1 MSESRDMLNLAARLA
16 MRAAGDVEPNPLVG
30 CVLVAPG
37 PGEPGDRIIGLGH
50 HRFFGE
56 AHAEVEALVDC
67 RRRGC
72 DPRGA
77 TMYVTL
83 EPCNHTGKQ
92 PPCTE
97 AIIAAG
103 IARVVCARRDPNP
116 AAAGGVERLRAAGIV
131 CDFDNSSDAAT
142 HLADPFAKRLST
154 GLPWVIAKWAQTI
167 DGWIATRTGESKW
180 ISGEPS
186 RHRVHHLRARVD
198 AIVTAIG
205 TVLSDDPLLT
215 ARLGHAPRRIARRVV
230 IDPQLEIP
238 VEGRLVQSAHQG
250 PVMVATTQAALIR
263 RGAVARRLADAGV
276 DVIASVADGPIPVAD
291 LLRYLAAEHDAT
303 NVLIEAGAG
312 LLGRLFAS
320 DLVDE
325 AVVFIAPKLLGDE
338 AAVPVARGG
347 AISRLADARLFRP
360 MRVRRLGDDV
370 MIRYCRQRVE
380 GGGEGSGAEGGESA
394 PASEAPGRKE
404 SKEG

>member
-1 MSESRDMLNLAARLA
+1 MSGARDMLDLAARLA
-16 MRAAGDVEPNPLVG
+16 MRAAGDAEPNPLVG
-30 CVLVAPG
+30 CVIVG
-37 PGEPGDRIIGLGH
+37 PGDGDPGGRIIGRGH

-56 AHAEVEALVDC
+56 AHAEAEALADC
-67 RRRGC
+67 RRRGH

-97 AIIAAG
+97 AIISAG
-103 IARVVCARRDPNP
+103 IARVVYARRDPNP
-116 AAAGGVERLRAAGIV
+116 AAAGGEARLREAGV
-131 CDFDNSSDAAT
+131 ACELDASSEAAT
-142 HLADPFAKRLST
+142 RLSDPFVKRLTT

-186 RHRVHHLRARVD
+186 RRRVHALRARAD
-198 AIVTAIG
+198 AVVTAIG

-238 VEGRLVQSAHQG
+238 AESRLVQSAHQG
-250 PVMVATTQAALIR
+250 PVMVATTQASLIR
-263 RGAVARRLADAGV
+263 RGAVARKLAEAGV

-291 LLRYLAAEHDAT
+291 LMRYLAAEHDAT

-312 LLGRLFAS
+312 LLGRMFAA

-325 AVVFIAPKLLGDE
+325 AVVFIAPRLLGDE
-338 AAVPVARGG
+338 AAVPVARGR
-347 AISRLADARLFRP
+347 AIGRLADARLFRP
-360 MRVRRLGDDV
+360 VRVKRLGDDV
-370 MIRYCRQRVE
+370 MIRYCRQR
-380 GGGEGSGAEGGESA
+380 GGGGT
-394 PASEAPGRKE
+394 
-404 SKEG
+404 